1 MEVVTTVLGRFI
13 PAHQAQA
20 VRDDAVL
27 DLLFR
32 YRINPQNQDNAPMK
46 VPEIGKLSH
55 EPGLSFRLADC
66 LTVEGMYLQEAFLL
80 QAPCRMSG
88 NCLTPPFL
96 LHSECGKKPK
106 GLIN

>member
-1 MEVVTTVLGRFI
+1 MEVVTIVLGRFI

-46 VPEIGKLSH
+46 VPEIARPVASDPSLVLAALDALKEVSPPLIEEGLEVQH
-55 EPGLSFRLADC
+55 ERTFRI
-66 LTVEGMYLQEAFLL
+66 TGMGVRFVPDIHQDMGSLL
-80 QAPCRMSG
+80 
-88 NCLTPPFL
+88 
-96 LHSECGKKPK
+96 
-106 GLIN
+106 